1 MPDTYTQS
9 ELRDRAAFLNPH
21 MPSTASMLRYAADLA
36 EAAEAAR
43 NDRTPCEACGAPS
56 DGFTRDDVPL
66 CHECGT
72 AANESEDRRRAARRA
87 RRLSARQDGGEG

>member
-1 MPDTYTQS
+1 MGDTFTPA
-9 ELRDRAAFLNPH
+9 ELRAAADELDYWRP
-21 MPSTASMLRYAADLA
+21 TRASMLRYAAELA

-43 NDRTPCEACGAPS
+43 RTPCEACGAPS
-56 DGFTRDDVPL
+56 DGFTMDDVPL